1 MKTKVVKII
10 LVLVGMIMLVSLSGC
25 GFIRKKEANKQ
36 PQITEQEEIKEA
48 IEIDRAEDFD
58 GDIAVV
64 THTSNFVGTHYVIDR
79 NFKILSTYEGNS
91 TYIDGYMQ
99 IRDEEN
105 KKTNI
110 VDTRG
115 NVVFTYGDYEYED
128 VELVENGCIITTEQS
143 DTYNSSNT
151 VTGIYSLTENK
162 YLVEPSEEYV
172 NKIRTYGDN
181 MLLLNDEN
189 TEFFNLETK
198 SVVTYPERV
207 TKEFKDG
214 YSVEEDN
221 DNYEIWYLKVFD
233 DKGNVKRIQSPYT
246 EEEIVY
252 GREHANGMAFEV
264 TSYIYRNEEG
274 NERARTLGAI
284 FNLQTGQTKDLSNE
298 FWMVTNKPQY
308 TEDGYALVTFSNQG
322 GTPYYTV
329 IDRNGNKLFEPQK
342 VNDNAAFQPDDNGE
356 PRKIVT
362 ENLQEGNYFIVTDND
377 ITTVIDKDNNVVLAA
392 GEDETFEGVT
402 NNAVKVHWEKQG
414 YRDQYYYK
422 DLQGNKIAIT
432 N

>member
-151 VTGIYSLTENK
+151 VTGIYCLTENK
-162 YLVEPSEEYV
+162 
-172 NKIRTYGDN
+172 
-181 MLLLNDEN
+181 
-189 TEFFNLETK
+189 
-198 SVVTYPERV
+198 
-207 TKEFKDG
+207 
-214 YSVEEDN
+214 
-221 DNYEIWYLKVFD
+221 
-233 DKGNVKRIQSPYT
+233 
-246 EEEIVY
+246 
-252 GREHANGMAFEV
+252 
-264 TSYIYRNEEG
+264 
-274 NERARTLGAI
+274 
-284 FNLQTGQTKDLSNE
+284 
-298 FWMVTNKPQY
+298 
-308 TEDGYALVTFSNQG
+308 
-322 GTPYYTV
+322 
-329 IDRNGNKLFEPQK
+329 
-342 VNDNAAFQPDDNGE
+342 
-356 PRKIVT
+356 
-362 ENLQEGNYFIVTDND
+362 
-377 ITTVIDKDNNVVLAA
+377 
-392 GEDETFEGVT
+392 
-402 NNAVKVHWEKQG
+402 
-414 YRDQYYYK
+414 
-422 DLQGNKIAIT
+422 
-432 N
+432 